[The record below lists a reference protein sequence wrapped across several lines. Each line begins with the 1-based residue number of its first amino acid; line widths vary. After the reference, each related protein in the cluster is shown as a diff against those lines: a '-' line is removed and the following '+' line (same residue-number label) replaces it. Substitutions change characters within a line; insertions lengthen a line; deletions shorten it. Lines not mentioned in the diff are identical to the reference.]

1 VTHSTPDR
9 EDAARPQR
17 WPLSKLR
24 NSLKADDDNA
34 KRKSPGL
41 GRGRSG
47 LLRDGTGSGAPGDF
61 RPTSIQYISRGGDV
75 TWITSFRF
83 SLTVSMRV
91 NSSKADTDDA
101 TLIEKVEFAAA

>member
-1 VTHSTPDR
+1 MLIAPCVASYGSTHLTAIGRDVPVTHSTPDR
-9 EDAARPQR
+9 EDAARPRR

-24 NSLKADDDNA
+24 NSLKADDDHA

-47 LLRDGTGSGAPGDF
+47 LLRDGTGLGAPGDF

-83 SLTVSMRV
+83 SLTV
-91 NSSKADTDDA
+91 
-101 TLIEKVEFAAA
+101 